1 MFLVVWCKNSACPC
15 QFTIHY
21 VPHKLTLFTLSIISA
36 LLTVLLTRIHHFP
49 KFYNYLAVTLT
60 YSRILFLINQSNQS
74 LVFISLGTT
83 LYQLTH
89 QSQQRPYQIQIH
101 ISIMLDHIPQ
111 FIFFHVNSIHF
122 FMVSPVSQSQ
132 DEKHATILRRKKRI
146 MERFLHSRMTECYSL
161 SNSATQQLRKKKK
174 KVETKADI
182 LNYLKKK
189 KVKWE

>member
-1 MFLVVWCKNSACPC
+1 
-15 QFTIHY
+15 
-21 VPHKLTLFTLSIISA
+21 
-36 LLTVLLTRIHHFP
+36 
-49 KFYNYLAVTLT
+49 
-60 YSRILFLINQSNQS
+60 
-74 LVFISLGTT
+74 
-83 LYQLTH
+83 
-89 QSQQRPYQIQIH
+89 
-101 ISIMLDHIPQ
+101 MLDHIPQ
-111 FIFFHVNSIHF
+111 FIFFHANSIHF

-189 KVKWE
+189 KLNESK